1 MKIKTGGIIVEGAEQ
16 QGKSTFCEK
25 LSKRLGIE
33 VIHMHKGY
41 GFVEGKFDYL
51 TGYFYDIDRRPGP
64 FIYDRSYVSELAYGK
79 VFNRN
84 NITPEILQGI
94 EDRFREL
101 DYLLILLELNRP
113 WIEREETVTKEQ
125 NEKVK
130 EAYRQIFPALKIDKF
145 LINPTDEA
153 VEFIA
158 KQCEVRR

>member
-1 MKIKTGGIIVEGAEQ
+1 MKTGGIIVEGAEQ

-41 GFVEGKFDYL
+41 GFVDGKFNYL

-64 FIYDRSYVSELAYGK
+64 FIYDRSYVSELAYGR
-79 VFNRN
+79 VFDRK
-84 NITPEILQGI
+84 NITPMILRGI
-94 EDRFREL
+94 ESRFQDL
-101 DYLLILLELNRP
+101 GYFLVMLELNKP
-113 WIEREETVTKEQ
+113 WIDREETVTREQ

-130 EAYRQIFPALKIDKF
+130 EAYRQIFPELKIDKF

-153 VEFIA
+153 VEFVA
-158 KQCEVRR
+158 KQYEVRR

>member
-1 MKIKTGGIIVEGAEQ
+1 MKTGGIIVEGAEQ
-16 QGKSTFCEK
+16 QGKTTFCKK
-25 LSKRLGIE
+25 LSRRLGIE
-33 VIHMHKGY
+33 VVHMHKGY
-41 GFVEGKFDYL
+41 GFINGKFDYS

-84 NITPEILQGI
+84 NITSDILAKV
-94 EDRFREL
+94 ESRFKEL
-101 DYLLILLELNRP
+101 DYFLVLLELNRP
-113 WIEREETVTKEQ
+113 WIDRDETVTKEQ

-130 EAYRQIFPALKIDKF
+130 EAYREVFPKLSIDRF

-158 KQCEVRR
+158 KVYEARR